1 MKTKYFALITF
12 ASMMAACS
20 SNRNT
25 IPESTTNS
33 TTSAP
38 LPKTTTAFDAQR
50 DGSSFERAIVINEKT
65 ESLGVQAET
74 TQLNSLYPGYKKV
87 SQRYEDYKGKQHEVI
102 NITTQDG
109 REISVYFD
117 VSNYFGKQ

>member
-1 MKTKYFALITF
+1 MKTKFFALIVV
-12 ASMMAACS
+12 ASLLAACS

-25 IPESTTNS
+25 IPESSTDT

-50 DGSSFERAIVINEKT
+50 DGSSFERAIVINEKNET
-65 ESLGVQAET
+65 NGVQAENL
-74 TQLNSLYPGYKKV
+74 QLSTLYPGYKRL
-87 SQRYEDYKGKQHEVI
+87 SQRYEDYKGKQHEVVS
-102 NITTQDG
+102 ITAQDG
-109 REISVYFD
+109 REIAVYFD

>member
-1 MKTKYFALITF
+1 MRTKYFAFIIC
-12 ASMMAACS
+12 ASMLTACS
-20 SNRNT
+20 SNRT
-25 IPESTTNS
+25 IPEGPTTD
-33 TTSAP
+33 TTTAAP

-65 ESLGVQAET
+65 ESAGIQAEN
-74 TQLNSLYPGYKKV
+74 TQLTTLYPGSKKI
-87 SQRYEDYKGKQHEVI
+87 SQRYEDYKGKQHEVV

-109 REISVYFD
+109 REIAVYFD